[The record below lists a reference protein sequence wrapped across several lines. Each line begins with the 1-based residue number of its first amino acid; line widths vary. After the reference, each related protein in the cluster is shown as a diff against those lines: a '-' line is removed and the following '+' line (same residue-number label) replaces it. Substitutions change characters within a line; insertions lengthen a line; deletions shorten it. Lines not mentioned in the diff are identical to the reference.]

1 MHHEKSYSPDATPDA
16 AQWLKLP
23 ERERLRVVSTFH
35 MVNRLKSGNAKAH
48 AAIHVIVENQIATGF
63 GPAVRAMARLQREGL
78 SRHESLHAVGSVLS
92 SNILEAMRKP
102 PENNSQAIQ
111 SQINAAIERLS
122 AQSWRQDYGA

>member
-48 AAIHVIVENQIATGF
+48 AAIHVIVESQIATGF
-63 GPAVRAMARLQREGL
+63 GPTVRAMARLQREGL